1 MDMRPEED
9 EEDLIL
15 GGRIDAEDSL
25 IERGVTNC
33 DLLCLL
39 AALIMMFCVIMWYP
53 RSSVGTTTPSGIR
66 PTFARAIER

>member
-15 GGRIDAEDSL
+15 GERIDEEDSL

-39 AALIMMFCVIMWYP
+39 AALIMLFCVIMWYP
-53 RSSVGTTTPSGIR
+53 RSSTPSGSR